1 MAFVVNLDA
10 DLGIFFNYLL

>member
-10 DLGIFFNYLL
+10 DLGIFLNYLL